1 MTSSRPYAEV
11 IGDPIDHSK
20 SPVIHGFW
28 LDQLGIAADY
38 RATRV
43 TRAELPAFIAARR
56 ADPDWRGCNVT
67 MPLKLDALLLADEST
82 DRATTAG
89 AANLLAPREGKLL
102 AANTDV
108 GAVASLLAP
117 IVKEAPPGIVL
128 LGNGGAARAILVA
141 LRLLGRTD
149 IRIQARN
156 MAVAMKLAVE
166 FGLDEPP
173 SPFDRPVDLGGLINS
188 TPLGMKGHPAIAI
201 DLTAM
206 PNDGWV
212 FDVVTDPVETN
223 LLAAARLRSLK
234 TIDGIAM
241 LVEQAATSFELFFGK
256 PPPRSNDA
264 ELLGMLR

>member
-1 MTSSRPYAEV
+1 MTSGRPYAEV
-11 IGDPIDHSK
+11 IGDPIAHSK
-20 SPVIHGFW
+20 SPVIHRFW

-89 AANLLAPREGKLL
+89 AANLLAPRDGKLL

-117 IVKEAPPGIVL
+117 VLKDAPPGIVL

-141 LRLLGRTD
+141 LHLLGRTD
-149 IRIQARN
+149 VRIQARD
-156 MAVAMKLAVE
+156 MAAAMKLAVE
-166 FGLDEPP
+166 FGLEQAP
-173 SPFDRPVDLGGLINS
+173 SPFTRPVDGGGLINS
-188 TPLGMKGHPAIAI
+188 TPLGMKGQAAIPV

-206 PNDGWV
+206 PAGGWV
-212 FDVVTDPVETN
+212 FDVVTDPVETD
-223 LLAAARLRSLK
+223 LLRAARLRSLK

-241 LVEQAATSFELFFGK
+241 LVEQAATSFDLFFGQ
-256 PPPRSNDA
+256 PPPRERDA
-264 ELLGMLR
+264 ALLGMLR